1 MSCKKTR
8 LAPGDKPD
16 KEVQIKFAKR
26 IKRTIKRTKKT
37 KEIVIFLDPTHQV
50 HNTINGY
57 CWQEKGRAGTKTIS
71 SNSGRKRITILG
83 AINAVSHKPTTL
95 IIESNCDKEAMKLFL
110 KEIRRDYPGGK
121 KIYIFLDNARYSYNK
136 EVAARAKELNIK
148 LVFLP
153 AYCPNLNLIE
163 RLWKFLKKKIRNGK
177 YYQAFKEFKNAV
189 YEFFKNFKQYKSE
202 LKTLLT
208 LKFQII

>member
-8 LAPGDKPD
+8 LVPGNKPD
-16 KEVQIKFAKR
+16 KKIQIKFVRR
-26 IKRTIKRTKKT
+26 IKETIKRTKKN
-37 KEIVIFLDPTHQV
+37 KETVIFLDPTHQV

-57 CWQEKGRAGTKTIS
+57 CWQEKGRMGTKTIS

-110 KEIRRDYPGGK
+110 KEIRNDYPSGR
-121 KIYIFLDNARYSYNK
+121 KIYIFLDNARYSYNR
-136 EVAARAKELNIK
+136 EVAKQAKEMNIK

-153 AYCPNLNLIE
+153 AYSPNLNLIE

-177 YYQAFKEFKNAV
+177 YYPTFKEFKNAV

-202 LKTLLT
+202 MKTLLT
-208 LKFQII
+208 LKFEII